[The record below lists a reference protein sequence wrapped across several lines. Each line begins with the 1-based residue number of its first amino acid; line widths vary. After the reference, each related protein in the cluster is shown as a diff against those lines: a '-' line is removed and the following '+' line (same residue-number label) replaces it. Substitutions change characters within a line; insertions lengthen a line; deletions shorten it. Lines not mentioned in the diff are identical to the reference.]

1 MTHYLV
7 TGGCGFVGSHLVEAL
22 VQKGERVRVFDNCS
36 TGKVESIAH
45 LKNQIE
51 LIDGDLRELEAI
63 HQAVAGIDYIF
74 HQGAR
79 PSVARSLADPILSNN
94 VNINGTLNLLVAARD
109 AGVKRV
115 VYAASSSAYGNIPT
129 LPRSE
134 TLSPQPASPYAIT
147 KYVGEC
153 YCRVFTQV
161 FGLDTVALRYF
172 NIFGPRQNPRSQ
184 YSAVIPKFIYTYL
197 QGNSPTIEGDGE
209 QSRDFTYIANAVH
222 ANLLA
227 CHAEGVAG
235 EVFNIGCGQ
244 QTSINRLANL
254 IGEMM
259 GADAKPVY
267 TASRPGDVRHSRA
280 DIRKAQ
286 RLLGYE
292 PKVELKA
299 GLRQTIDWFLQ
310 RCET

>member
-1 MTHYLV
+1 MAHYLV

-22 VQKGERVRVFDNCS
+22 VQKGARVRVFDNRS
-36 TGKVESIAH
+36 TGKAENIAH
-45 LKNQIE
+45 LKAEIE
-51 LIDGDLRELEAI
+51 LVDGDLRELDAV
-63 HQAVAGIDYIF
+63 HQAVAGVDYVF

-79 PSVARSLADPILSNN
+79 PSVARSVADPILSNN

-109 AGVKRV
+109 AEVKRV
-115 VYAASSSAYGNIPT
+115 VYAASSSAYGNMPT

-161 FGLDTVALRYF
+161 FGLETVALRYF
-172 NIFGPRQNPRSQ
+172 NIFGPRQDPTSQ
-184 YSAVIPKFIYTYL
+184 YSAVIPKFIHAYL
-197 QGNSPTIEGDGE
+197 NGSAPIIEGDGE

-244 QTSINRLANL
+244 QTSINTLANL

-259 GADAKPVY
+259 QVDAKPVY
-267 TASRPGDVRHSRA
+267 ISARPGDVRHSRA
-280 DIRKAQ
+280 DIQKAQ
-286 RLLGYE
+286 RLLGYK

-299 GLRQTIDWFLQ
+299 GLRHTIDWFVQ
-310 RCET
+310 RCNL

>member
-1 MTHYLV
+1 MAYYLV
-7 TGGCGFVGSHLVEAL
+7 TGGCGFIGSHLVEAL

-36 TGKVESIAH
+36 TGKAKNIAH
-45 LKNQIE
+45 VKNRIE
-51 LIDGDLRELEAI
+51 FVDGDLQELDAV
-63 HQAVAGIDYIF
+63 HQAVAGIDYVF

-79 PSVARSLADPILSNN
+79 PSVARSVADPILSNN

-161 FGLDTVALRYF
+161 FDLETVALRYF
-172 NIFGPRQNPRSQ
+172 NIFGPRQDPTSQ
-184 YSAVIPKFIYTYL
+184 YSAVIPKFIQAYL
-197 QGNSPTIEGDGE
+197 HGNSPAIEGDGE

-259 GADAKPVY
+259 ETDAKPIY
-267 TASRPGDVRHSRA
+267 TSSRPGDVRHSRA

-286 RLLGYE
+286 QLLGYE

-299 GLRQTIDWFLQ
+299 GLRRTIDWFLR
-310 RCET
+310 RCDT

>member
-1 MTHYLV
+1 MAHYLV
-7 TGGCGFVGSHLVEAL
+7 TGGCGFIGSHLVEAL
-22 VQKGERVRVFDNCS
+22 LQKGERVRVFDNRS
-36 TGKVESIAH
+36 TGKAKNIAH
-45 LKNQIE
+45 VKDQIE
-51 LIDGDLRELEAI
+51 FVDGDLRELDAV
-63 HQAVAGIDYIF
+63 HQAVAGVDYVL

-79 PSVARSLADPILSNN
+79 PSVARSVADPILSNN

-161 FGLDTVALRYF
+161 FGLETVALRYF
-172 NIFGPRQNPRSQ
+172 NIFGPRQDPTSQ
-184 YSAVIPKFIYTYL
+184 YSAVIPKFIYAYL
-197 QGNSPTIEGDGE
+197 HGNSPAIEGDGE

-244 QTSINRLANL
+244 QTSINKLASL

-259 GADAKPVY
+259 ETDAKPVY
-267 TASRPGDVRHSRA
+267 GSSRPGDVRHSRA

-286 RLLGYE
+286 QLLGYE
-292 PKVELKA
+292 PKVELKT
-299 GLRQTIDWFLQ
+299 GLRRTIDWFLR
-310 RCET
+310 RCAT

>member
-1 MTHYLV
+1 MAYYLV
-7 TGGCGFVGSHLVEAL
+7 TGGCGFIGSHLVEVL

-36 TGKVESIAH
+36 TGKAKNIAH
-45 LKNQIE
+45 VKNRIE
-51 LIDGDLRELEAI
+51 LIDGDLRELDAV
-63 HQAVAGIDYIF
+63 HQAVAGVDYVF

-79 PSVARSLADPILSNN
+79 PSVARSVADPILSNN
-94 VNINGTLNLLVAARD
+94 VNINGTLNLLVAAKD

-161 FGLDTVALRYF
+161 FGLETVALRYF
-172 NIFGPRQNPRSQ
+172 NIFGPRQDPTSQ
-184 YSAVIPKFIYTYL
+184 YSAVIPRFIHAYL
-197 QGNSPTIEGDGE
+197 HGSSPAIEGDGE
-209 QSRDFTYIANAVH
+209 QSRDFTYIENAVH

-235 EVFNIGCGQ
+235 EVFNIGCGE
-244 QTSINRLANL
+244 QTSINRLASL

-259 GADAKPVY
+259 ETDAKPVY
-267 TASRPGDVRHSRA
+267 TPSRPGDVRHSRA

-286 RLLGYE
+286 QLLGYE

-299 GLRQTIDWFLQ
+299 GLRRTIDWFLQ
-310 RCET
+310 RCNK

>member
-1 MTHYLV
+1 MAHYLV
-7 TGGCGFVGSHLVEAL
+7 TGGCGFIGSHLVEAL
-22 VQKGERVRVFDNCS
+22 VQKGECVRVFDNCS
-36 TGKVESIAH
+36 TGKVENIAH
-45 LKNQIE
+45 LKDQIE
-51 LIDGDLRELEAI
+51 FIDGDLRELKAV
-63 HQAVAGIDYIF
+63 HQAVAGVDYVF

-79 PSVARSLADPILSNN
+79 PSVARSVADPILSNN

-109 AGVKRV
+109 AGIKRV
-115 VYAASSSAYGNIPT
+115 VYAASSSAYGNTPT

-161 FGLDTVALRYF
+161 FGLETVALRYF
-172 NIFGPRQNPRSQ
+172 NIFGPRQDPTSQ
-184 YSAVIPKFIYTYL
+184 YSAVIPKFIHAYL
-197 QGNSPTIEGDGE
+197 HGDSPTIEGDGE

-244 QTSINRLANL
+244 QTSINRLASL

-259 GADAKPVY
+259 EADAQPVY
-267 TASRPGDVRHSRA
+267 TSSRPGDVRHSRA
-280 DIRKAQ
+280 DIYKAQ
-286 RLLGYE
+286 QLLGYE

-299 GLRQTIDWFLQ
+299 GLRQTIDWFL
-310 RCET
+310 

>member
-1 MTHYLV
+1 MAHYLV
-7 TGGCGFVGSHLVEAL
+7 TGGCGFIGSHLVEAL

-36 TGKVESIAH
+36 TGKAKNIAH
-45 LKNQIE
+45 VKDQIE
-51 LIDGDLRELEAI
+51 FVDGDLRELDAV
-63 HQAVAGIDYIF
+63 HQAVAGVDYVF

-79 PSVARSLADPILSNN
+79 PSVARSVADPILSNS

-109 AGVKRV
+109 AKVKRV

-161 FGLDTVALRYF
+161 FGLETVALRYF
-172 NIFGPRQNPRSQ
+172 NIFGPRQDPTSQ
-184 YSAVIPKFIYTYL
+184 YSAVIPKFIHNYL
-197 QGNSPTIEGDGE
+197 HGNSPAIEGDGE

-244 QTSINRLANL
+244 QTSINKLASL

-259 GADAKPVY
+259 GTDVKPIY
-267 TASRPGDVRHSRA
+267 TSSRPGDVQHSRA

-286 RLLGYE
+286 QLLGYE
-292 PKVELKA
+292 PKVELKT
-299 GLRQTIDWFLQ
+299 GLHRTIDWFLR
-310 RCET
+310 RCDT